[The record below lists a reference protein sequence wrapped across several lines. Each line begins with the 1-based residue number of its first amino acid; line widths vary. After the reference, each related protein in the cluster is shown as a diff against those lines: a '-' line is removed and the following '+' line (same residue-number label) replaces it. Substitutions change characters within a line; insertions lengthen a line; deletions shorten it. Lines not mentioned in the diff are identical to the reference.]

1 MLLDHRE
8 HGSRG
13 GSTLRG
19 APEDEVLSHLLE
31 HYREDP
37 VQRASKCERCERA
50 GRACG
55 YHDAHPDR
63 RDHYGDQDG
72 RPRGPSQRI
81 VNAGDAQERPDEA
94 QNGEE
99 NDQVPPH
106 VLICRFVRFIVS
118 RSLPLAPLISVSLRS
133 ARCYLFATAP
143 SPISSPM
150 GRDMVQDSVSV
161 EFQESYKDRYGSR
174 GVEREP

>member
-63 RDHYGDQDG
+63 RDHMVAKKG
-72 RPRGPSQRI
+72 
-81 VNAGDAQERPDEA
+81 AKE
-94 QNGEE
+94 
-99 NDQVPPH
+99 
-106 VLICRFVRFIVS
+106 
-118 RSLPLAPLISVSLRS
+118 APLR
-133 ARCYLFATAP
+133 
-143 SPISSPM
+143 
-150 GRDMVQDSVSV
+150 
-161 EFQESYKDRYGSR
+161 ES
-174 GVEREP
+174 